1 MFRAKAARLF
11 KTYEYELMTIVI
23 GPNGSMKIYDNEK
36 RRVEEIE
43 ATKKGDKL
51 NA

>member
-1 MFRAKAARLF
+1 MFRSKAARLF

-23 GPNGSMKIYDNEK
+23 GPSGSMKIIDKEK
-36 RRVEEIE
+36 ERQKAIE
-43 ATKKGDKL
+43 ATKKGEKH